1 MSDDMTDKFRIFRR
15 ASGVWYI
22 EDRESRHQQSLQ
34 TRDATEAKRLL
45 LSKNE
50 AHRQP
55 AINVQIARAY
65 LSASDP
71 KLVTRTWHEVM
82 ESLVSFKHGSNRQRW
97 DRAIEDKSFQS
108 LLQLPLI
115 ETRAEHFLKVLKSEK
130 VSS

>member
-15 ASGVWYI
+15 ASGVWYL

-45 LSKNE
+45 LAKNE

-71 KLVTRTWHEVM
+71 KLITRTWQEVM
-82 ESLVSFKHGSNRQRW
+82 ETLVAHKRGTNQERW
-97 DRAIEDKSFQS
+97 LR
-108 LLQLPLI
+108 
-115 ETRAEHFLKVLKSEK
+115 
-130 VSS
+130 